1 MKPGTPIIAG
11 MILWMVL
18 RLISPAMAADDRTS
32 IGRTTPDANPP
43 MTDIHDIR
51 PPIPVGIDMPWRHL
65 AMLIL
70 SVAAILSAIWW
81 WRRRRK
87 QGPIA
92 TIVPELPPETVAIR
106 ALATISDVRR
116 IDGKTFYFRLS
127 AILRQ
132 YVWGRFAVSAP
143 EMTTEEF
150 VPCIAR
156 LPLDREL
163 ARRLRAL
170 CREMD
175 PVKFGDMTTIET
187 QMQTDLALVRDL
199 VRRTTPE
206 LDSADRGHA
215 TGVSTPSVQGK
226 E

>member
-1 MKPGTPIIAG
+1 MKPRTPIIAG

-18 RLISPAMAADDRTS
+18 QLISPAMAADDRIA
-32 IGRTTPDANPP
+32 IGQTAPDANPP

-51 PPIPVGIDMPWRHL
+51 PPVPVGIDMTWRYL
-65 AMLIL
+65 AILIL

-81 WRRRRK
+81 WRRRK
-87 QGPIA
+87 QAPID
-92 TIVPELPPETVAIR
+92 TIVAELPPETVAIR
-106 ALATISDVRR
+106 ALDTISDVRR

-132 YVWGRFAVSAP
+132 YVWGRFAVGAP

-163 ARRLRAL
+163 ARRLRTL

-175 PVKFGDMTTIET
+175 PVKFGDMTTIEK

-199 VRRTTPE
+199 VRRTSPS
-206 LDSADRGHA
+206 LDSADRGHVND
-215 TGVSTPSVQGK
+215 VSTAPAQG
-226 E
+226 EG